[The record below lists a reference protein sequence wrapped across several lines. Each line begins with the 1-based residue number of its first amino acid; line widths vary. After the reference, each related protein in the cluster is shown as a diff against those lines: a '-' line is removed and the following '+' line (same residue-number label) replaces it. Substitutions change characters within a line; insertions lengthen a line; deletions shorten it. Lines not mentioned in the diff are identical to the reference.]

1 MHEQSGSVNGQQ
13 STDDDQNRVIQEIQ
27 KVRFSFLTIY
37 DIYWNKAVILCS
49 YRQNVD
55 CSVISEVKY
64 FSVSVSV
71 SVKPLT
77 FYSMHPY
84 FS

>member
-1 MHEQSGSVNGQQ
+1 MVSKARMMIRAVS
-13 STDDDQNRVIQEIQ
+13 SRRYKRYDIS
-27 KVRFSFLTIY
+27 FSLAVC

-49 YRQNVD
+49 YGQNVD